1 MCAVPSRGALLT
13 SGFVDITASAR
24 WADVRAAALAAAANG
39 FAATGGPKPAADA
52 GAAPGASGV
61 SGSARTEAPGASAFA
76 LPYAAFESAVDDR
89 LEDLGK
95 TREASENMFSDSET
109 LGGASP
115 RRVPARGGDFAFG
128 PPGARGV
135 GNAPRGGVG
144 RVAGVALACVCGFA
158 VCVAGLGG
166 AKDMR
171 RAAASAAGGA
181 RGVAAAAGE
190 APGAGRCNEATS
202 AVRRSG
208 VGTVEGDL
216 PGVRVADQS
225 KRFLDTPA
233 GFFAEFVSVAAASRF
248 LPRCWPANGKDSG
261 REEFGRQREVD
272 AVVQRGERLREGHAP
287 CANFRFEP
295 PSGMPG
301 MAMMIRS
308 RSARARPDR
317 CAPKCCWHPPSASCF
332 SEQPISRF

>member
-76 LPYAAFESAVDDR
+76 LPYAAFVSAVDDR

-301 MAMMIRS
+301 MAMMKRS
-308 RSARARPDR
+308 RSARALPDR